1 MGDIS
6 PRRCL
11 RDVFPYRPGKSIA
24 SVQRELGLKRV
35 IKLASNENPLGPS
48 PKAMAVYRR
57 AEKQCALYPEGSSP
71 ELRQAIA
78 RFHKISPDRVMVGN
92 GSDELIRL
100 ICEAFLDGEDE
111 GVASQY
117 GFIRFKQQAAMMGA
131 RVIEVP
137 MVDWT
142 HDLDTMAKA
151 CSSRTKVV
159 FVANPNN
166 PTGTYN
172 TLEEVRGLLKA
183 LPSSK
188 LVVLD
193 EAYAQYA
200 AEWPEYPDSVPSLVD
215 EFDNVVVLRTFS
227 KVYGLAG
234 LRVGYAVG
242 SPEVLGWLDRI
253 RMPFNVNLPA
263 QQACIEALKDQ
274 AFVKRS
280 LATVNAGRES
290 LVSGLRDMGF
300 AVQEGATNFVF
311 ARSPIAGGELFKR
324 LLKAGVIIRPLD
336 EYLLPQHVRITIGS
350 KSENKLLLSSLKKV
364 LAGQRE
370 TTPA

>member
-1 MGDIS
+1 MTEIS

-11 RDVFPYRPGKSIA
+11 RDVTPYAPGKSIA
-24 SVQRELGLKRV
+24 SVQRELGLKHV

-57 AEKQCALYPEGSSP
+57 VEKLCSLYPEGSSP
-71 ELRQAIA
+71 DLRQAIA
-78 RFHKISPDRVMVGN
+78 RFHKVSAERVLVGS

-100 ICEAFLDGEDE
+100 LCEAFLEPEDE
-111 GVASQY
+111 GVASRY
-117 GFIRFKQQAAMMGA
+117 GFIRFRQQALMMGA

-142 HDLDTMAKA
+142 HDLDTLAKA
-151 CSSRTKVV
+151 CSSRAKIV

-172 TLEEVRGLLKA
+172 TASEVRRLLGA
-183 LPSSK
+183 VSPST

-200 AEWPEYPDSVPSLVD
+200 ADWPEYSSGIPELVNAH
-215 EFDNVVVLRTFS
+215 ENLIVLRTFS

-263 QQACIEALKDQ
+263 QQACIEALQDQ
-274 AFVKRS
+274 AFVNKS
-280 LATVNAGRES
+280 LAVVNSGRVALS
-290 LVSGLRDMGF
+290 AGLRDLGF
-300 AVQEGATNFVF
+300 SAQESATNFLF
-311 ARSPIAGGELFKR
+311 ARSPVPGRELFKS
-324 LLKAGVIIRPLD
+324 LLKQGVIVRPLD
-336 EYLLPQHVRITIGS
+336 EYMLPQHVRITIGS
-350 KSENKLLLSSLKKV
+350 RAQNKVLLDALKRV
-364 LAGQRE
+364 LAGRR
-370 TTPA
+370 AGLSA